1 MQYTFLKSE
10 YIFKRATVTSSGLLE
25 GLLLPPPHTCL
36 PTRYGKPLPD
46 SSFFPSSRI
55 YRSDILLTE
64 AESAMG
70 EVTLPRRMF
79 LWCMAVIY
87 MIAFVSLYVQV
98 PGLYGNEGLLPA
110 RWQLRY
116 SGKPLL
122 EQLLS
127 SPTLLWLGPRLGL
140 DTHTAMELLCL
151 AGAAL
156 SLAATLFEAL
166 RHSLVF
172 FCLWA
177 LYLSLY
183 QVGQVFLYFQWDNL
197 LLETGFLCVL
207 VAPLTSF
214 SGPRVFREHDGVT
227 FWLVRWLLFRLMF
240 ASGVVKLTSR
250 CPTWWGLTA
259 LTYHYE
265 TQCIPT
271 PLAWFAHQLPVW
283 WQKLSVVGTFVIE
296 IAVPV
301 LFFSPLRRL
310 KLGAFYTQV
319 LLQVLIIL
327 SGNYNFFNLLT
338 LALCLSLLDDQH
350 VYFWLCR
357 RDKLKDQSNDS
368 KLQSWLCYLVE
379 LGVWSLVIFGTIVC
393 FDLQV
398 DATKNHVLSRTAFTF
413 HQFNQFLKTVTIPCV
428 WIGVLSLTW
437 EMVTSMFRCAC
448 VSGFLRRFWRMIQWT
463 LVATATASVFSI
475 SLVPFTY
482 IEYDSNAR
490 LWPGVRQAYELV
502 DRYQLVNS
510 YGLFRRMT
518 GVGGRPEVVIEG
530 SSDGVTWTEIEFMYK
545 PGNMTAPPP
554 VVTPHQPRL
563 DWQMW
568 FAALGPH
575 TQSPWFTSL
584 IYRLL
589 QGKRDV
595 IELIQTD
602 VTKYPFHLQPPAY
615 IRAHR
620 YRYWF
625 TEPKADGSS
634 PQRWWRRVYD
644 EEFYP
649 TVHLGNTFLDGM
661 LNQYGLKDKSSSRR
675 LSNTTAAQAVRWLR
689 SQVRGVPAHTLI
701 WTLMACSATFCLL
714 QGLRNRNR
722 SSRGA
727 SLINPDT
734 TTTKPDTADDA
745 DRLLEDHKETEQ
757 ADYEEEEDDVSC
769 RDEDVEDDKEE
780 GNDPVDDNS

>member
-1 MQYTFLKSE
+1 
-10 YIFKRATVTSSGLLE
+10 
-25 GLLLPPPHTCL
+25 
-36 PTRYGKPLPD
+36 
-46 SSFFPSSRI
+46 
-55 YRSDILLTE
+55 
-64 AESAMG
+64 MG
-70 EVTLPRRMF
+70 EAILPRRLF

-87 MIAFVSLYVQV
+87 MAAFVSLYVQI
-98 PGLYGNEGLLPA
+98 PGLYGNDGLLPA

-116 SGKPLL
+116 TGKPLT

-140 DTHTAMELLCL
+140 DTHSAMELLCL
-151 AGAAL
+151 VGAAL
-156 SLAATLFEAL
+156 SLAATLVEAL
-166 RHSLVF
+166 RDSVVF
-172 FCLWA
+172 FFLWA
-177 LYLSLY
+177 LYLSMY

-197 LLETGFLCVL
+197 LLETGFLCIL
-207 VAPLTSF
+207 VAPLTLLRGS
-214 SGPRVFREHDGVT
+214 RAVREHDRVT
-227 FWLVRWLLFRLMF
+227 FWLIRWLLFRLMF

-283 WQKLSVVGTFVIE
+283 WQKLCVVSTFVIE
-296 IAVPV
+296 IAVPF

-310 KLGAFYTQV
+310 RLGAFYLQV

-338 LALCLSLLDDQH
+338 LTLCLPLLDDQH
-350 VYFWLCR
+350 VRFWLR
-357 RDKLKDQSNDS
+357 KKDKAKDENNDS
-368 KLQSWLCYLVE
+368 KLLSWLCYLLE
-379 LGVWSLVIFGTIVC
+379 LAVWSLIVFGTILC

-398 DATKNHVLSRTAFTF
+398 DTTKKSISSRTAFTY

-448 VSGFLRRFWRMIQWT
+448 VSGFLKRFLGMLQWM
-463 LVATATASVFSI
+463 LFAATAASMFAV

-482 IEYDSNAR
+482 IEHDSNAR

-545 PGNMTAPPP
+545 PGNMSASPP

-575 TQSPWFTSL
+575 TQAQWFTSL
-584 IYRLL
+584 MYKLL
-589 QGKRDV
+589 QGKTDV

-602 VTKYPFHLQPPAY
+602 VSKYPFHQQPPAY
-615 IRAHR
+615 LRAHR

-625 TEPKADGSS
+625 TEPKADSS
-634 PQRWWRRVYD
+634 YPQRWWRRVYE

-649 TVHLGNTFLDGM
+649 IVHLGNTFLESM
-661 LNQYGLKDKSSSRR
+661 LNQYGLKDKSTPRR
-675 LSNTTAAQAVRWLR
+675 VSNKSVAQVVRWVR
-689 SQVRGVPAHTLI
+689 SQVKGVPAHTLI
-701 WTLMACSATFCLL
+701 WTLVACSTTVCLL
-714 QGLRNRNR
+714 LGLRGRNGHTGR
-722 SSRGA
+722 TLHIEKTAASTSDLTQQVTDGSS
-727 SLINPDT
+727 
-734 TTTKPDTADDA
+734 
-745 DRLLEDHKETEQ
+745 DRQETDEQ
-757 ADYEEEEDDVSC
+757 QAKEEEEAGENSG
-769 RDEDVEDDKEE
+769 DEVVEDKEE
-780 GNDPVDDNS
+780 EKETTSEHSEEEDGMENETE

>member
-1 MQYTFLKSE
+1 
-10 YIFKRATVTSSGLLE
+10 
-25 GLLLPPPHTCL
+25 
-36 PTRYGKPLPD
+36 
-46 SSFFPSSRI
+46 
-55 YRSDILLTE
+55 
-64 AESAMG
+64 MG
-70 EVTLPRRMF
+70 EIILPRRMF
-79 LWCMAVIY
+79 LWSMAVIY
-87 MIAFVSLYVQV
+87 LAAFVSLYVQI

-116 SGKPLL
+116 SGKSLG

-151 AGAAL
+151 IGAAL
-156 SLAATLFEAL
+156 SLAATLVEAL
-166 RHSLVF
+166 RDSVVF

-177 LYLSLY
+177 LYLSMY

-197 LLETGFLCVL
+197 LLETGFLCIL
-207 VAPLTSF
+207 VAPLTLIRGSR
-214 SGPRVFREHDGVT
+214 GVREHDRVT
-227 FWLVRWLLFRLMF
+227 FWLIRWLLFRLMF

-283 WQKLSVVGTFVIE
+283 WQKLSVMGTFVIE
-296 IAVPV
+296 IAAPL

-310 KLGAFYTQV
+310 RLGVFHMQV

-327 SGNYNFFNLLT
+327 TGNYNFFNLLT
-338 LALCLSLLDDQH
+338 LALSLSLLDDQH
-350 VYFWLCR
+350 VNFWLR
-357 RDKLKDQSNDS
+357 KADKISNNGS
-368 KLQSWLCYLVE
+368 KLWSWLCYLVE
-379 LGVWSLVIFGTIVC
+379 LVVWALIIFGTIVF
-393 FDLQV
+393 FDLQL
-398 DATKNHVLSRTAFTF
+398 DTAKNAVSSRIAFTY

-448 VSGFLRRFWRMIQWT
+448 VSGFLKRFCTTVQWT
-463 LVATATASVFSI
+463 LFAAATAAMFTV

-482 IEYDSNAR
+482 IEYDSHAR
-490 LWPGVRQAYELV
+490 LWPGVRRAYEVV
-502 DRYQLVNS
+502 DRFQLVNS

-518 GVGGRPEVVIEG
+518 GVSGRPEVVIEG
-530 SSDGVTWTEIEFMYK
+530 SNDGVSWTEIEFMYK
-545 PGNMTAPPP
+545 PGNMSAPPP

-568 FAALGPH
+568 FAALGDH
-575 TQSPWFTSL
+575 TQAPWFTSL
-584 IYRLL
+584 MHRLL

-602 VTKYPFHLQPPAY
+602 VSQYPFHQQPPTFV
-615 IRAHR
+615 RAHR

-625 TEPKADGSS
+625 TEPKADGSY

-649 TVHLGNTFLDGM
+649 TVHLGNSFLESM
-661 LNQYGLKDKSSSRR
+661 LNQFGLKDKSPPRR
-675 LSNTTAAQAVRWLR
+675 MSNSTVAKAARWVR
-689 SQVRGVPAHTLI
+689 SQVRGVPAPTLI
-701 WTLMACSATFCLL
+701 WTIIGCSAALCLL
-714 QGLRNRNR
+714 QGLQSRKKPMTANDHTENVCDG
-722 SSRGA
+722 SSEHCEKSDER
-727 SLINPDT
+727 
-734 TTTKPDTADDA
+734 
-745 DRLLEDHKETEQ
+745 Q
-757 ADYEEEEDDVSC
+757 AAEEEEDVKEDGEDGEVEE
-769 RDEDVEDDKEE
+769 DEEEEKDTVGGEEEEEEEEEDEE
-780 GNDPVDDNS
+780 NGERKR

>member
-1 MQYTFLKSE
+1 
-10 YIFKRATVTSSGLLE
+10 
-25 GLLLPPPHTCL
+25 
-36 PTRYGKPLPD
+36 
-46 SSFFPSSRI
+46 
-55 YRSDILLTE
+55 
-64 AESAMG
+64 MG
-70 EVTLPRRMF
+70 EVILPRRMF

-87 MIAFVSLYVQV
+87 MTAFVSLYVQI

-151 AGAAL
+151 VGAAL

-197 LLETGFLCVL
+197 LLETGFLCIL
-207 VAPLTSF
+207 VAPLTSL
-214 SGPRVFREHDGVT
+214 SGSRVFKEHDRVT

-283 WQKLSVVGTFVIE
+283 WQKLSVVATFVIE

-310 KLGAFYTQV
+310 RLGAFYLQV

-338 LALCLSLLDDQH
+338 LTLCLSLLDDQH
-350 VYFWLCR
+350 VYFWLR
-357 RDKLKDQSNDS
+357 RGDRLKEENS
-368 KLQSWLCYLVE
+368 KLQAWLCYLLE
-379 LGVWSLVIFGTIVC
+379 LAVWSLIIFGTIVC

-398 DATKNHVLSRTAFTF
+398 DPTKNHVLSRTAFTF
-413 HQFNQFLKTVTIPCV
+413 HQFNQFLKSVTIPCV

-437 EMVTSMFRCAC
+437 EMVAAMFRCAC
-448 VSGFLRRFWRMIQWT
+448 VSGFLRRFWRTIQWT
-463 LVATATASVFSI
+463 LVAAATASVFSI

-482 IEYDSNAR
+482 IEYDSNSR
-490 LWPGVRQAYELV
+490 IWPGVRQAYELV

-530 SSDGVTWTEIEFMYK
+530 SSNGVTWTEIEFMYK

-584 IYRLL
+584 VYRLL

-615 IRAHR
+615 VRAHR

-625 TEPKADGSS
+625 TEPKADGSY

-649 TVHLGNTFLDGM
+649 TVHLGNTYLDSM

-675 LSNTTAAQAVRWLR
+675 LSNSTVAQAVRWVR
-689 SQVRGVPAHTLI
+689 PQVRGVPAHTLI
-701 WTLMACSATFCLL
+701 WTLIACSATFCLL
-714 QGLRNRNR
+714 QGLRNRNQR
-722 SSRGA
+722 VSVVH
-727 SLINPDT
+727 PDT
-734 TTTKPDTADDA
+734 TNKPHRLEDA
-745 DRLLEDHKETEQ
+745 DVFSEDHKKTEQ
-757 ADYEEEEDDVSC
+757 AEDEEEEDVSS
-769 RDEDVEDDKEE
+769 DEDVEEE
-780 GNDPVDDNS
+780 VEEEENDPVDVNNEEEDEVEEDELVDESF

>member
-1 MQYTFLKSE
+1 
-10 YIFKRATVTSSGLLE
+10 
-25 GLLLPPPHTCL
+25 
-36 PTRYGKPLPD
+36 
-46 SSFFPSSRI
+46 
-55 YRSDILLTE
+55 
-64 AESAMG
+64 MG
-70 EVTLPRRMF
+70 EITLPRRMF
-79 LWCMAVIY
+79 LWCMALIY
-87 MIAFVSLYVQV
+87 LSAFVSLYLQI

-110 RWQLRY
+110 RRQLRY
-116 SGKPLL
+116 SGKPLM

-151 AGAAL
+151 IGAAL
-156 SLAATLFEAL
+156 SLAATLVEAL
-166 RHSLVF
+166 RGSVVF

-177 LYLSLY
+177 LYLSMY

-197 LLETGFLCVL
+197 LLETGFLCIL
-207 VAPLTSF
+207 VAPLSLIGG
-214 SGPRVFREHDGVT
+214 SRGVREHDGMT
-227 FWLVRWLLFRLMF
+227 FWLIRWLLFRLMF

-283 WQKLSVVGTFVIE
+283 WQKLSVVATFVIE
-296 IAVPV
+296 IAAPF

-310 KLGAFYTQV
+310 RIGSFYLQM

-338 LALCLSLLDDQH
+338 MILCLSLLDDQH
-350 VYFWLCR
+350 VHFWLR
-357 RDKLKDQSNDS
+357 KADRSPNS
-368 KLQSWLCYLVE
+368 ESRVWSWLCYLVE
-379 LGVWSLVIFGTIVC
+379 LAVWSLMIFGSVLC
-393 FDLQV
+393 FDLQL
-398 DATKNHVLSRTAFTF
+398 DQTKSGISSRTAFTF
-413 HQFNQFLKTVTIPCV
+413 HQFNQFLKTVTIPCI

-437 EMVTSMFRCAC
+437 EMVKAMFRCAC
-448 VSGFLRRFWRMIQWT
+448 VCGFLKRFCGTLQWT
-463 LVATATASVFSI
+463 VFAAATAAMFTI

-490 LWPGVRQAYELV
+490 LWPGVRRANEV
-502 DRYQLVNS
+502 VNRFQLVNS

-530 SSDGVTWTEIEFMYK
+530 SNDGITWTEIEFMYK
-545 PGNMTAPPP
+545 PGNLSAPPP
-554 VVTPHQPRL
+554 VLTPHQPRL

-584 IYRLL
+584 VYRLL
-589 QGKRDV
+589 QGKQDV

-602 VTKYPFHLQPPAY
+602 VSQYPFHQQPPAY

-625 TEPKADGSS
+625 TRPQADGSY

-649 TVHLGNTFLDGM
+649 TVHLGNTVLESM
-661 LNQYGLKDKSSSRR
+661 LSHYGLKDKAPPRT
-675 LSNTTAAQAVRWLR
+675 SNTAVAQVVRWLR
-689 SQVRGVPAHTLI
+689 SQVRGVPAHSLI
-701 WTLMACSATFCLL
+701 WTLIGCSATFCLIR
-714 QGLRNRNR
+714 GLLKRNA
-722 SSRGA
+722 G
-727 SLINPDT
+727 T
-734 TTTKPDTADDA
+734 TLEHHTEKSDEPQAVEEEEEKKKKREDSEDELEEAEEDEQDSACDD
-745 DRLLEDHKETEQ
+745 
-757 ADYEEEEDDVSC
+757 EEEDD
-769 RDEDVEDDKEE
+769 E
-780 GNDPVDDNS
+780 

>member
-1 MQYTFLKSE
+1 
-10 YIFKRATVTSSGLLE
+10 
-25 GLLLPPPHTCL
+25 
-36 PTRYGKPLPD
+36 
-46 SSFFPSSRI
+46 
-55 YRSDILLTE
+55 
-64 AESAMG
+64 MG
-70 EVTLPRRMF
+70 EIILPQRLF

-87 MIAFVSLYVQV
+87 LSAFVSLYVQI
-98 PGLYGNEGLLPA
+98 PGLYGNDGLLPA

-116 SGKPLL
+116 SGKSLG

-127 SPTLLWLGPRLGL
+127 RPTLLWLGPRLGL

-151 AGAAL
+151 IGAAL
-156 SLAATLFEAL
+156 SLAA
-166 RHSLVF
+166 SLVEGFRDSVVF

-177 LYLSLY
+177 LYMSLY
-183 QVGQVFLYFQWDNL
+183 QVGQVFLYFQWDSL
-197 LLETGFLCVL
+197 LLETGFLCIL
-207 VAPLTSF
+207 IAPLTLIRGSR
-214 SGPRVFREHDGVT
+214 GVREHDRVT

-271 PLAWFAHQLPVW
+271 PAAWFAHQLPVW
-283 WQKLSVVGTFVIE
+283 WQKLSVMGTFIIE
-296 IAVPV
+296 IAAPL

-310 KLGAFYTQV
+310 RLGAFYLQV
-319 LLQVLIIL
+319 LLQILIIL
-327 SGNYNFFNLLT
+327 TGNYNFFNLLT
-338 LALCLSLLDDQH
+338 LTLCLSLLDDQH
-350 VYFWLCR
+350 VHFWLR
-357 RDKLKDQSNDS
+357 KTHKSSSNVQSDS
-368 KLQSWLCYLVE
+368 RLWSWLCYLIE
-379 LGVWSLVIFGTIVC
+379 LAVWSLLIFGSIVS
-393 FDLQV
+393 FDLKLG
-398 DATKNHVLSRTAFTF
+398 TPKNFITSRTAFTY

-437 EMVTSMFRCAC
+437 EMITSMFRCAC
-448 VSGFLRRFWRMIQWT
+448 ISGFLRRFLGTVQWT
-463 LVATATASVFSI
+463 LFAAAAAAMFTV

-530 SSDGVTWTEIEFMYK
+530 SNDGVTWTEIEFMYK
-545 PGNMTAPPP
+545 PGNLSAPPP

-568 FAALGPH
+568 FAALGSH
-575 TQSPWFTSL
+575 MQAPWFTSL
-584 IYRLL
+584 LYRLL
-589 QGKRDV
+589 QGKSDV

-602 VTKYPFHLQPPAY
+602 VSQYPFHHQAPTYL
-615 IRAHR
+615 RAHR

-625 TEPKADGSS
+625 TEPKADGSY

-649 TVHLGNTFLDGM
+649 IVQLGNTYLESM
-661 LNQYGLKDKSSSRR
+661 LNQFGLKDKSPPR
-675 LSNTTAAQAVRWLR
+675 LSNTAVAKAVRWIR

-701 WTLMACSATFCLL
+701 WTLIGCSATLCLL
-714 QGLRNRNR
+714 QGLQNRNKNPER
-722 SSRGA
+722 TSFPPESADSAHTDKVPDGSSPSCGESDEQQA
-727 SLINPDT
+727 EVEEEEENG
-734 TTTKPDTADDA
+734 
-745 DRLLEDHKETEQ
+745 DREDSEDEVEEDGEEKDS
-757 ADYEEEEDDVSC
+757 AGEEEDDE
-769 RDEDVEDDKEE
+769 RDE
-780 GNDPVDDNS
+780 